1 MRKAPDVTDREV
13 IRMKI
18 FDAPLDRLRA
28 LEEEINAWLKENR
41 EIRPDRIQF
50 NTVDAKRAVVVV
62 WYTMTRAARGVGF
75 GEAVQAGRS

>member
-1 MRKAPDVTDREV
+1 MTKAPDVTDREV
-13 IRMKI
+13 IQVKI

-28 LEEEINAWLKENR
+28 LEDEINTWLKENR
-41 EIRPDRIQF
+41 EVRPDRIQF

>member
-13 IRMKI
+13 IQMKI

>member
-1 MRKAPDVTDREV
+1 M
-13 IRMKI
+13 IQMKI

>member
-1 MRKAPDVTDREV
+1 MTRAPDVTDREV
-13 IRMKI
+13 IQMKI